1 MMKGILI
8 VLLVLLLGNVI
19 LLYLLAPRLSGRRRV
34 HPFFGVKWAHRG
46 LHDIKKGIPENSIP
60 AFQAAIEAGYGIELD
75 VHLTKDGKLVVFHDD
90 DFRRICGEKGKVE
103 ETDYARMRTYRLS
116 RTGEKIPLLSEVL
129 RLVDG
134 KVPLLIEVKL
144 PSADT
149 EVCRRL
155 DEELQGY
162 RGKYM
167 VQSFNSLVL
176 RWMKK
181 HRNEIPRGQLSENLT
196 RKPDTTHY
204 ALRFCVKYLLSN
216 CMCRPDFISYKWA
229 DRKNPGFLVN
239 KKLFHAPVAAWT
251 LHGEKDLRAAKRSF
265 DNDSRFQVYY
275 TRTAD
280 TYPSLSQRAN
290 LANNRDAD
298 MFLCVHINSAS
309 ASARGTETLWSKGRN
324 SATKKNGL
332 TSKELATAMQDA
344 AVDVTGFKDRG
355 LVDRP
360 NLYVLRHTKMPACLI
375 EYGFISNKTEAAR
388 MKANT
393 SVYGKALYN
402 AVVNLM
408 KKEGRY

>member
-216 CMCRPDFISYKWA
+216 CIC
-229 DRKNPGFLVN
+229 L
-239 KKLFHAPVAAWT
+239 L
-251 LHGEKDLRAAKRSF
+251 
-265 DNDSRFQVYY
+265 Y
-275 TRTAD
+275 T
-280 TYPSLSQRAN
+280 S
-290 LANNRDAD
+290 
-298 MFLCVHINSAS
+298 
-309 ASARGTETLWSKGRN
+309 
-324 SATKKNGL
+324 
-332 TSKELATAMQDA
+332 DA
-344 AVDVTGFKDRG
+344 ADE
-355 LVDRP
+355 L
-360 NLYVLRHTKMPACLI
+360 
-375 EYGFISNKTEAAR
+375 
-388 MKANT
+388 
-393 SVYGKALYN
+393 
-402 AVVNLM
+402 
-408 KKEGRY
+408 

>member
-1 MMKGILI
+1 MGLDTVLI
-8 VLLVLLLGNVI
+8 
-19 LLYLLAPRLSGRRRV
+19 
-34 HPFFGVKWAHRG
+34 F
-46 LHDIKKGIPENSIP
+46 
-60 AFQAAIEAGYGIELD
+60 
-75 VHLTKDGKLVVFHDD
+75 KDGKLTNCKERKARTMKVK
-90 DFRRICGEKGKVE
+90 RILSIFAVLLLCVCLITPISTDAAAKIRVRTVKGV
-103 ETDYARMRTYRLS
+103 TSSYSGRMSYCYVN
-116 RTGEKIPLLSEVL
+116 GKKI
-129 RLVDG
+129 G
-134 KVPLLIEVKL
+134 
-144 PSADT
+144 
-149 EVCRRL
+149 
-155 DEELQGY
+155 
-162 RGKYM
+162 
-167 VQSFNSLVL
+167 
-176 RWMKK
+176 
-181 HRNEIPRGQLSENLT
+181 LT
-196 RKPDTTHY
+196 
-204 ALRFCVKYLLSN
+204 
-216 CMCRPDFISYKWA
+216 
-229 DRKNPGFLVN
+229 KNPIF
-239 KKLFHAPVAAWT
+239 KKSGSYMGPVAAIFKNSDLKVRVTTKGNKMT
-251 LHGEKDLRAAKRSF
+251 LSYGPNTVVVKADSRKAVTNGVKSEMGATVIHGTYTATGRRRWIVPLKSVCTRLGINYKLSGGKIRISGTTKSSASNTTEDRGTDTTDSKEKIKIVIDAGHGGSDSGASGNGMAEKNLTLAIVLAAKRSF
-265 DNDSRFQVYY
+265 DNDRRFQVYY

-360 NLYVLRHTKMPACLI
+360 KLYVLKHTKMPACLI

>member
-1 MMKGILI
+1 MAEKNLTLAI
-8 VLLVLLLGNVI
+8 VL
-19 LLYLLAPRLSGRRRV
+19 
-34 HPFFGVKWAHRG
+34 
-46 LHDIKKGIPENSIP
+46 
-60 AFQAAIEAGYGIELD
+60 
-75 VHLTKDGKLVVFHDD
+75 
-90 DFRRICGEKGKVE
+90 
-103 ETDYARMRTYRLS
+103 
-116 RTGEKIPLLSEVL
+116 
-129 RLVDG
+129 
-134 KVPLLIEVKL
+134 
-144 PSADT
+144 
-149 EVCRRL
+149 
-155 DEELQGY
+155 
-162 RGKYM
+162 
-167 VQSFNSLVL
+167 
-176 RWMKK
+176 
-181 HRNEIPRGQLSENLT
+181 
-196 RKPDTTHY
+196 
-204 ALRFCVKYLLSN
+204 
-216 CMCRPDFISYKWA
+216 
-229 DRKNPGFLVN
+229 
-239 KKLFHAPVAAWT
+239 
-251 LHGEKDLRAAKRSF
+251 AAKRSF

>member
-1 MMKGILI
+1 MGSEMCIRDRIKIVIDAGHGGSDSGASGNGMAEKNLTLAI
-8 VLLVLLLGNVI
+8 VL
-19 LLYLLAPRLSGRRRV
+19 
-34 HPFFGVKWAHRG
+34 
-46 LHDIKKGIPENSIP
+46 
-60 AFQAAIEAGYGIELD
+60 
-75 VHLTKDGKLVVFHDD
+75 
-90 DFRRICGEKGKVE
+90 
-103 ETDYARMRTYRLS
+103 
-116 RTGEKIPLLSEVL
+116 
-129 RLVDG
+129 
-134 KVPLLIEVKL
+134 
-144 PSADT
+144 
-149 EVCRRL
+149 
-155 DEELQGY
+155 
-162 RGKYM
+162 
-167 VQSFNSLVL
+167 
-176 RWMKK
+176 
-181 HRNEIPRGQLSENLT
+181 
-196 RKPDTTHY
+196 
-204 ALRFCVKYLLSN
+204 
-216 CMCRPDFISYKWA
+216 
-229 DRKNPGFLVN
+229 
-239 KKLFHAPVAAWT
+239 
-251 LHGEKDLRAAKRSF
+251 AAKRSF

>member
-1 MMKGILI
+1 M
-8 VLLVLLLGNVI
+8 
-19 LLYLLAPRLSGRRRV
+19 
-34 HPFFGVKWAHRG
+34 
-46 LHDIKKGIPENSIP
+46 
-60 AFQAAIEAGYGIELD
+60 
-75 VHLTKDGKLVVFHDD
+75 HLTKDGKLVVFHDD

-251 LHGEKDLRAAKRSF
+251 LHGEKDLRAAK
-265 DNDSRFQVYY
+265 D
-275 TRTAD
+275 
-280 TYPSLSQRAN
+280 L
-290 LANNRDAD
+290 LICI
-298 MFLCVHINSAS
+298 FLN
-309 ASARGTETLWSKGRN
+309 
-324 SATKKNGL
+324 
-332 TSKELATAMQDA
+332 
-344 AVDVTGFKDRG
+344 
-355 LVDRP
+355 
-360 NLYVLRHTKMPACLI
+360 
-375 EYGFISNKTEAAR
+375 
-388 MKANT
+388 
-393 SVYGKALYN
+393 
-402 AVVNLM
+402 
-408 KKEGRY
+408 

>member
-162 RGKYM
+162 
-167 VQSFNSLVL
+167 
-176 RWMKK
+176 
-181 HRNEIPRGQLSENLT
+181 
-196 RKPDTTHY
+196 
-204 ALRFCVKYLLSN
+204 
-216 CMCRPDFISYKWA
+216 
-229 DRKNPGFLVN
+229 
-239 KKLFHAPVAAWT
+239 
-251 LHGEKDLRAAKRSF
+251 
-265 DNDSRFQVYY
+265 
-275 TRTAD
+275 
-280 TYPSLSQRAN
+280 
-290 LANNRDAD
+290 
-298 MFLCVHINSAS
+298 
-309 ASARGTETLWSKGRN
+309 
-324 SATKKNGL
+324 
-332 TSKELATAMQDA
+332 
-344 AVDVTGFKDRG
+344 
-355 LVDRP
+355 
-360 NLYVLRHTKMPACLI
+360 
-375 EYGFISNKTEAAR
+375 
-388 MKANT
+388 
-393 SVYGKALYN
+393 
-402 AVVNLM
+402 
-408 KKEGRY
+408 